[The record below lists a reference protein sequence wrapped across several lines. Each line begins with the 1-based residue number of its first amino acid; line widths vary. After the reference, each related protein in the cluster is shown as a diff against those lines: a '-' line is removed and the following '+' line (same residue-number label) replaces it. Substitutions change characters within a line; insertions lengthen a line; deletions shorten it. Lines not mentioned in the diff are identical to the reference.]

1 MKARLWYIDS
11 LRACLM
17 IGGVFF
23 HAALVYGVYTA
34 WLVRDPSAY
43 RAFDALALVLSSFR
57 MPAFFV
63 LAGFF
68 CTYLMMRR
76 PVHQVLLDRVLLV
89 TLPFLA
95 LALTAQPLQYA
106 IKLAY
111 GHELAAAGWAGFL
124 HRYLSPNALVKHPF
138 IGHAFVGHLWF
149 LADLLVFYV
158 LAALV
163 LMQPRLRRWG
173 AQALSSPLTQ
183 LLLQRKV
190 LWAGLSAAAVLMLEA
205 LLRWAG
211 VNPDFGLQDLLR
223 YLPYF
228 VVGAVA
234 FSRAELLEA
243 FLSTGPLELCVLP
256 VAFLVEVFERHV
268 GFLHEALGLL
278 CQLFVAVMLSV
289 LLLRLFRRFFNRRWA
304 LQQVLVDA
312 SFSVYLFHHV
322 CVAAAAALLVPV
334 HGLHPFAKY
343 ALVVAAGVG
352 LPLAL
357 HMGLIARHPWLRLV
371 FNGRLRPASDLPR
384 PEGAP
389 QRGPATAI
397 PIPPA

>member
-1 MKARLWYIDS
+1 MV
-11 LRACLM
+11 
-17 IGGVFF
+17 GGVFF

-34 WLVRDPSAY
+34 WVVRDPSAY
-43 RAFDALALVLSSFR
+43 RVFDALALGLSSFR

-68 CTYLMMRR
+68 CSHLMMRR
-76 PVHQVLLDRVLLV
+76 PVHEVLLDRVLLV
-89 TLPFLA
+89 TLPFIA

-106 IKLAY
+106 IKLAL

-124 HRYLSPNALVKHPF
+124 HRYLSPDALVKHPF

-149 LADLLVFYV
+149 LADLLIFYA

-163 LMQPRLRRWG
+163 LMQPRLRAWG
-173 AQALSSPLTQ
+173 ARALCSPLTQ
-183 LLLQRKV
+183 QLLQRKV
-190 LWAGLSAAAVLMLEA
+190 LWAAFSAALVLGLDA
-205 LLRWAG
+205 LLRRAG

-234 FSRAELLEA
+234 FSHEARLEA
-243 FLSTGPLELCVLP
+243 FLSTGPLELLVLP
-256 VAFLVEVFERHV
+256 LAFLVEVFERHV
-268 GFLHEALGLL
+268 GFLHEALSLL

-289 LLLRLFRRFFNRRWA
+289 LLLRLFRRFFNRRSA

-343 ALVVAAGVG
+343 GLVVAAGIG

-357 HMGLIARHPWLRLV
+357 HVGLIARRPWLRLA
-371 FNGRLRPASDLPR
+371 FNGRLRPASDLP
-384 PEGAP
+384 
-389 QRGPATAI
+389 QREQSAQSGPGPAI
-397 PIPPA
+397 PVPPA